1 MSGLVYT
8 QRTHTLLLR
17 TLWVY
22 PSSVIPVLCAY
33 LLCFS
38 SVCSPSS
45 SSIASVPLPLTCK
58 HQVCVWAP
66 PFIHPIHDLL
76 VWQDKDKGVH
86 HPHPF
91 IKYPLLSLLTR
102 FFKAFSLLPINI
114 LLTTISVYRVY
125 FRNRRPDLQTEIF
138 WHHERSRSVSGDRG
152 FPSTDTHHPL
162 LRPLL
167 QPPLLYHR
175 WSPVPWPDQRPSLA
189 LRRNATDCSC
199 NVLWPWR
206 CNRSYTPP
214 TELK

>member
-1 MSGLVYT
+1 MLFLCSVLTCCVSPACAPHP
-8 QRTHTLLLR
+8 RHRSPLCLCHLPASIKCVCELLH
-17 TLWVY
+17 
-22 PSSVIPVLCAY
+22 
-33 LLCFS
+33 
-38 SVCSPSS
+38 
-45 SSIASVPLPLTCK
+45 SSIPSMISWSGKTK
-58 HQVCVWAP
+58 T
-66 PFIHPIHDLL
+66 
-76 VWQDKDKGVH
+76 VH

-114 LLTTISVYRVY
+114 LLTTISVYHVY
-125 FRNRRPDLQTEIF
+125 FHNRRPDLQTEIF
-138 WHHERSRSVSGDRG
+138 WHHEPSRSVSGDRG
-152 FPSTDTHHPL
+152 FPLTDTHHPL
-162 LRPLL
+162 LRPSL

-189 LRRNATDCSC
+189 LRRNATACSC